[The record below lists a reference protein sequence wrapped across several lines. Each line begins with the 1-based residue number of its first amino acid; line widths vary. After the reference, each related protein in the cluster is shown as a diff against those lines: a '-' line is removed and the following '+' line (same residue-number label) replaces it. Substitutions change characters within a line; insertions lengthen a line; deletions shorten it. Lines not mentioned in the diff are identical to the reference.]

1 MDMQMRRDLEG
12 QALPGTGCGGEGDP
26 HGGLSE

>member
-12 QALPGTGCGGEGDP
+12 QALPGMGCGQ
-26 HGGLSE
+26 GGH